1 MLVPVL
7 DKLNVQHYIDVNKLS
22 YLSSSNNEVCDN
34 DGNMMYYTIAIVDGV
49 RVNIYLTLKDTISTL
64 DYMVG
69 KLNGEVPSVN

>member
-34 DGNMMYYTIAIVDGV
+34 DGNMMYYTIAIIDGV